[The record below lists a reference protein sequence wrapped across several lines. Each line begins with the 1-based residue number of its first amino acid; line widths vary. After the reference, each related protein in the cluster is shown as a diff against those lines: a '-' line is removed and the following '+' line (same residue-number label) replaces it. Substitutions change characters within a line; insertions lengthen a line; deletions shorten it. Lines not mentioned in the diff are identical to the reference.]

1 MSFHAHNE
9 EPNMKLDDFAKSYKS
24 LLQAGIHGTLLAKCM
39 NDYQYGQIGLSDPC
53 FKIGSSPNHEIQDK
67 DGNPVT
73 MTYNGN
79 TITWADLSSSYGV
92 GTTPPFDISFGKI
105 VAEVSSA
112 SYNADPNAFMDD
124 WKDFRTSLGDIGK
137 NPDGSF
143 SLTSNKLI
151 HFDNEFEQ
159 SIRDKYKEN
168 AKKRNNLD
176 NKMRELYGE
185 KGDPDLNLD
194 ASVYS
199 TMLFT
204 IMTTSLLYYLF
215 IKI

>member
-1 MSFHAHNE
+1 MTYNTEIE
-9 EPNMKLDDFAKSYKS
+9 EPNIKLDDFAKSYKS
-24 LLQAGIHGTLLAKCM
+24 LIQSGIHSTLLAKCM
-39 NDYQYGQIGLSDPC
+39 NNYQPGQIELSDTC
-53 FKIGSSPNHEIQDK
+53 FTIDSNLDIFDQS
-67 DGNPVT
+67 GNPVT
-73 MTYNGN
+73 
-79 TITWADLSSSYGV
+79 TITWTDLSSSYGV
-92 GTTPPFDISFGKI
+92 GEDPPFDISFGKI
-105 VAEVSSA
+105 IAEGNIA
-112 SYNADPNAFMDD
+112 SYNADPNSFMDD
-124 WKDFRTSLGDIGK
+124 WRDFRTSLGDIQK
-137 NPDGSF
+137 NRDGTF
-143 SLTSNKLI
+143 ILTSDTLT

-159 SIRDKYKEN
+159 TIRDKYKEN

>member
-1 MSFHAHNE
+1 MSFGNHNE
-9 EPNMKLDDFAKSYKS
+9 EPNIKLDDFANSYKS

-39 NDYQYGQIGLSDPC
+39 NDYQYGTIGSSDPC
-53 FKIGSSPNHEIQDK
+53 FKIEGANYNILDK
-67 DGNPVT
+67 DGISVT
-73 MTYNGN
+73 MNYNDKP
-79 TITWADLSSSYGV
+79 ITWADLSSSYGV

-105 VAEVSSA
+105 IAEVNLA
-112 SYNADPNAFMDD
+112 SYNADPNSFMDD
-124 WKDFRTSLGDIGK
+124 WKDFRTSLGDIHKDPNGIRITSDK
-137 NPDGSF
+137 
-143 SLTSNKLI
+143 LTE
-151 HFDNEFEQ
+151 FDNEFEQ
-159 SIRDKYKEN
+159 SIRNKYKEN

>member
-1 MSFHAHNE
+1 MSSFDTHNE
-9 EPNMKLDDFAKSYKS
+9 EPNIKLDDFAKSYQS
-24 LLQAGIHGTLLAKCM
+24 LIQSGIHGTLLAKCM
-39 NDYQYGQIGLSDPC
+39 NDYKYGPIDLSNPC
-53 FKIGSSPNHEIQDK
+53 LKIDASYNIFDK
-67 DGNPVT
+67 DGKPV
-73 MTYNGN
+73 N
-79 TITWADLSSSYGV
+79 TITWVDLSSSYGV
-92 GTTPPFDISFGKI
+92 GITPPFDISYGKI
-105 VAEVSSA
+105 ITEVNFA
-112 SYNADPNAFMDD
+112 SYNADPNTFMDD
-124 WKDFRTSLGDIGK
+124 WKDFRTSLGDIHKDPNGIRI
-137 NPDGSF
+137 
-143 SLTSNKLI
+143 TSDKLK
-151 HFDNEFEQ
+151 HFDDVFEQ